1 MRRECPRAMTH
12 RMLKRAEKVEE
23 CKKQLEESLADKEE
37 PFKKALLENL
47 QKQLK
52 EIH

>member
-1 MRRECPRAMTH
+1 MTH

-23 CKKQLEESLADKEE
+23 CKKQLADKEE